1 MVELGEPVEEF
12 LSDNGFGIKLYLPHL
27 DERREI
33 GYFFGIGLHLAS
45 VGRLP
50 VPVTQSRAN
59 LTTRDGTKLAATRR
73 SCASEISLPVL
84 LAADAMLKRNDTDDE
99 NP

>member
-12 LSDNGFGIKLYLPHL
+12 LSDYGFGIKLYSPHL
-27 DERREI
+27 DERREV

-50 VPVTQSRAN
+50 PRPPNQARRA
-59 LTTRDGTKLAATRR
+59 
-73 SCASEISLPVL
+73 L
-84 LAADAMLKRNDTDDE
+84 LWGAVALMAVALGAYLMG
-99 NP
+99 